1 MKQLLKSL
9 WGVIILLLGG
19 AAAYASYNKSKE
31 VKQLKK
37 AIKNNEKEEKEIQST
52 LNDLDKDR
60 KVNKKEITSLKR
72 KLTNS
77 KKQTEKMEKVYDE
90 DNVDEATAFLI
101 KVGQGK

>member
-37 AIKNNEKEEKEIQST
+37 AIKNNEKKEKEIEST

-90 DNVDEATAFLI
+90 DNVDEATAFL
-101 KVGQGK
+101 KKAGQGK